1 LVKAKYLANFQV
13 KGESMSQTM
22 LQMVQQVAAEL
33 NLSVPSYVIGNPS
46 QDVQQILALMNG
58 AGYDLVKEYDW
69 QALQIQ
75 YRFYT
80 QAISCNG
87 TSVNGSTTL
96 VIEPGV
102 DITAVDRQW
111 QVTGTNINQDTNV
124 VSVSGQTITISQQ
137 ASGTG
142 TGEVV
147 LSQTAYSLPLD
158 FERITNRTAWDK
170 TKRWEA
176 LGPEDAQQ
184 WQWLKSGYI
193 STGPR
198 IRWRI
203 LDNQFQIWPPMNT
216 NEYLGWE
223 YKSKGWVRSPTGT
236 VLNSFVADNDTT
248 VLDNRVMVLAT
259 KLKYFQI
266 KSFDTTAL
274 TQDYQRYLSVAKA
287 QDKGAPNLSFAPYP
301 AKVLI
306 GYANI
311 PDTGYGS

>member
-1 LVKAKYLANFQV
+1 
-13 KGESMSQTM
+13 MSQTM
-22 LQMVQQVAAEL
+22 LQLVQQTTAEL
-33 NLSVPSYVIGNPS
+33 NLAVPTFVAGNQS

-69 QALQIQ
+69 QALQVQ

-80 QAISCNG
+80 QAINTTG
-87 TSVNGSTTL
+87 TTVNGSYVL
-96 VIEPGV
+96 QIDESI
-102 DITAVDRQW
+102 DLSAVDTQW
-111 QVTGTNINQDTNV
+111 QVTGTNVNQDTYV
-124 VSVSGQTITISQQ
+124 VSANNTTKQIVLSQM

-142 TGEVV
+142 SGSVV
-147 LSQTAYSLPLD
+147 LAQTAYDLPPD
-158 FERITNRTAWDK
+158 FETITDRTQWDK
-170 TKRWEA
+170 TKHWEA
-176 LGPEDAQQ
+176 LGPESAQQ

-203 LDNQFQIWPPMNT
+203 LDNQFQVWPPMNT

-223 YKSKGWVRSPTGT
+223 YRSKGWARSSTG
-236 VLNSFVADNDTT
+236 VIKNSFTVDTDTT
-248 VLDNRVMVLAT
+248 VFDDRLMVLYT
-259 KLKYFQI
+259 KLKYFQV

-274 TQDYQRYLSVAKA
+274 MQDYQRYLSVVKA
-287 QDKGAPNLSFAPYP
+287 NDKGAPNLSFAPYP
-301 AKVLI
+301 SKVLI

>member
-1 LVKAKYLANFQV
+1 
-13 KGESMSQTM
+13 MSQTM
-22 LQMVQQVAAEL
+22 LQLVQQTAAEL
-33 NLSVPSYVIGNPS
+33 NLAVPTYVAGNPS

-58 AGYDLVKEYDW
+58 TGYDLVKEHDW

-80 QAISCNG
+80 QAINCNG
-87 TSVNGSTTL
+87 TSVNGSLSL

-111 QVTGTNINQDTNV
+111 QITGTNINQDTNV
-124 VSVSGQTITISQQ
+124 LSVSGQTITMTQQ

-142 TGEVV
+142 TGAVV
-147 LSQTAYSLPLD
+147 LAQTAYTLPPD
-158 FERITNRTAWDK
+158 FERITNRTQWDK

-216 NEYLGWE
+216 QEYLGWE
-223 YKSKGWVRSPTGT
+223 YKSKGWARSADGA
-236 VLNSFVADNDTT
+236 VKNSFTADTDTS
-248 VLDNRVMVLAT
+248 VLDDRVIVLST

-266 KSFDTTAL
+266 KSFDTTSL
-274 TQDYQRYLSVAKA
+274 QQEYYRYLNVAKA

-311 PDTGYGS
+311 PDTGYGT

>member
-1 LVKAKYLANFQV
+1 
-13 KGESMSQTM
+13 M
-22 LQMVQQVAAEL
+22 LQLVQQTTAEL
-33 NLSVPSYVIGNPS
+33 NLAVPTYVAGNQS

-58 AGYDLVKEYDW
+58 AGYDLVKEHDW
-69 QALQIQ
+69 QALQVQ

-80 QAISCNG
+80 QAINTTGTTVNG
-87 TSVNGSTTL
+87 TYVLQIDQNIDLS
-96 VIEPGV
+96 
-102 DITAVDRQW
+102 AVDKQW
-111 QVTGTNINQDTNV
+111 QVTGTNINQDTYV
-124 VSVSGQTITISQQ
+124 VSADNTTKQIVLSQM

-142 TGEVV
+142 SGSIV
-147 LSQTAYSLPLD
+147 LSQVAYTLPSD
-158 FERITNRTAWDK
+158 FETITDRTQWDK
-170 TKRWEA
+170 TKHWEA

-223 YKSKGWVRSPTGT
+223 YRSKGWARAANGDVK
-236 VLNSFVADNDTT
+236 NSFTADTDYT
-248 VLDNRVMVLAT
+248 VFDDRLMVLYT
-259 KLKYFQI
+259 KLKYFQV

-274 TQDYQRYLSVAKA
+274 MQDYQRYLSVVKA
-287 QDKGAPNLSFAPYP
+287 NDKGAPNLSFAPYP
-301 AKVLI
+301 SKVLI